1 MLPIKRFVVEGHS
14 MEPLIK
20 GGQGVLINRFAYLF
34 SQPKV
39 GDIVALKAPRRPNK
53 LLLKRVEKALEGNRY
68 IVVGINKVDSTDSR
82 QFGWVSSKDILGKIW
97 LKY

>member
-1 MLPIKRFVVEGHS
+1 MLPIKRFVVKGHS

-20 GGQGVLINRFAYLF
+20 EGQGVLINRLAYLF

-39 GDIVALKAPRRPNK
+39 SDIVALNAPNIPNK
-53 LLLKRVEKALEGNRY
+53 LLLKRVEKVLKNNKY

-82 QFGWVSSKDILGKIW
+82 QFGWVSSKDILGKVW
-97 LKY
+97 LRY